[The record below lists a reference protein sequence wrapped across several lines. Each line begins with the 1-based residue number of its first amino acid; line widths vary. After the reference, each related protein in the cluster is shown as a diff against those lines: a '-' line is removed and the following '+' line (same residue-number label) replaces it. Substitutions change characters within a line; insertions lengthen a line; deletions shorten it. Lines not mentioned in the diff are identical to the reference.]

1 MASGRKKEFDVND
14 ALTSAMEVFWAKGY
28 IGASLSDLTESMG
41 INKPSMYSAFGNKE
55 ALFIK
60 TTQLYI
66 ENSAKKHSHFLTD
79 FSFSLFERLKNYMMS
94 VVEAQCAGVK
104 PKGCYLAYCQAELVA
119 GTIPEG
125 ASELLNTARC
135 DGQDALVDVFKTDS
149 DSIKL
154 GMDINADEHALCLYS
169 TLQGTASM
177 ARAGITYNELE
188 CVVKSSL
195 RGIGLS

>member
-14 ALTSAMEVFWAKGY
+14 ALTSAMNVFWAKGY
-28 IGASLSDLTESMG
+28 IGASLSDLTQSMG

-66 ENSAKKHSHFLTD
+66 DNNAKKHSHFLTD
-79 FSFSLFERLKNYMMS
+79 PSLPLFQRLKNYMMS
-94 VVEAQCAGVK
+94 VVEAQCSGAK

-119 GTIPEG
+119 ETIPEG
-125 ASELLNTARC
+125 AAELLNSARC
-135 DGQDALVDVFKTDS
+135 DGQAALVNILKNDKE
-149 DSIKL
+149 SIEL
-154 GMDINADEHALCLYS
+154 GLNINADDHALCLYT

-177 ARAGITYNELE
+177 ARAGTTYNELE
-188 CVVKSSL
+188 CVVNSSL